1 VRGCRLRG
9 FFNVGQCFL
18 TARAGVF
25 LRQGTTGVNTTHADK
40 PGHLTAEWFGAQ
52 TLLQASIAT
61 AFASFRT

>member
-1 VRGCRLRG
+1 MLPYGKSRSL
-9 FFNVGQCFL
+9 FE
-18 TARAGVF
+18 AGHY
-25 LRQGTTGVNTTHADK
+25 RSVNTTHADK